1 LKKEYKKGIGRV
13 CYLIYI
19 INKII
24 KMKRIKKDS
33 ERKVK
38 VSITI
43 SPDINKVLE
52 EMTNNK
58 SKYIEYALL
67 EYFNKCG
74 LDTSKIRIS

>member
-1 LKKEYKKGIGRV
+1 MR
-13 CYLIYI
+13 
-19 INKII
+19 
-24 KMKRIKKDS
+24 RIKKDD

-38 VSITI
+38 LTVTI

-52 EMTNNK
+52 EITNNK

-74 LDTSKIRIS
+74 LDTSKIKIS

>member
-1 LKKEYKKGIGRV
+1 LKKQDKNKKGRER
-13 CYLIYI
+13 LFIYKEK
-19 INKII
+19 KII
-24 KMKRIKKDS
+24 KMRRIKKDD

-38 VSITI
+38 LTVTI

-52 EMTNNK
+52 EITNNK

-74 LDTSKIRIS
+74 LDTSKIKIS

>member
-1 LKKEYKKGIGRV
+1 MSQAFGSES
-13 CYLIYI
+13 I
-19 INKII
+19 IAITIPI
-24 KMKRIKKDS
+24 KAITSNVKRIKKDS

-52 EMTNNK
+52 EITSNK
-58 SKYIEYALL
+58 SKYIEYSLL

-74 LDTSKIRIS
+74 LDTSKIKIS